1 VGTDGNDI
9 GPGEVKERTGIGKNQ
24 VSVTLFFFFSLNG
37 GVTLAA
43 CESGKVWQRLLRWLL
58 RNLQGFV
65 CGSPPGKQTRA
76 AVVVQRWRVNGCQ
89 RRPAGGGAG
98 G

>member
-1 VGTDGNDI
+1 VGTDDNDI
-9 GPGEVKERTGIGKNQ
+9 GPNKVEERTGIGKNQ
-24 VSVTLFFFFSLNG
+24 VSVTLFFVSFNG

-43 CESGKVWQRLLRWLL
+43 CESGKVWQRSLRWLL

-65 CGSPPGKQTRA
+65 CGILPGKQTRA

-89 RRPAGGGAG
+89 RRPAGRGAG